1 MGPPGDDDDFRH
13 FPPFSPDSDIP
24 PPPPQSGPDGSVQM
38 QQAGQLLHQYSNP
51 DLPLG
56 MFPQA
61 VEPLHQTHDAQQSL
75 NPYQETLLW
84 PGHSLSDPAQP
95 VPPPLDPN
103 QETLLWPGPHQAK
116 HQHCCG
122 Q

>member
-24 PPPPQSGPDGSVQM
+24 PPQSGPDGSVQM
-38 QQAGQLLHQYSNP
+38 QQGGQLLHQYSNP

-61 VEPLHQTHDAQQSL
+61 VEPM
-75 NPYQETLLW
+75 
-84 PGHSLSDPAQP
+84 
-95 VPPPLDPN
+95 
-103 QETLLWPGPHQAK
+103 
-116 HQHCCG
+116 
-122 Q
+122 